1 MQNILL
7 KASRGKMWVV
17 EVHKVDSVEGGRNM
31 QLMAQ
36 IAKHLLFNSD
46 KTTFSNVLV
55 DVFI

>member
-1 MQNILL
+1 
-7 KASRGKMWVV
+7 MWVV
-17 EVHKVDSVEGGRNM
+17 EVHKVDPVEGGRNL

-55 DVFI
+55 DVFIET